1 MALPQFPGHPLQ
13 VLEADGAS
21 SIVVKQ
27 TEDFGHVL
35 PSRESM
41 VVGLAGYQSRMAY
54 IILYYLILYVYL
66 YIFII
71 YNVCVCLCYNE
82 LQMYNKYHRN
92 LRLPGLQSN

>member
-71 YNVCVCLCYNE
+71 YNVCVFVL
-82 LQMYNKYHRN
+82 
-92 LRLPGLQSN
+92 

>member
-21 SIVVKQ
+21 PIVVKQ

-54 IILYYLILYVYL
+54 IILY
-66 YIFII
+66 
-71 YNVCVCLCYNE
+71 
-82 LQMYNKYHRN
+82 
-92 LRLPGLQSN
+92 

>member
-21 SIVVKQ
+21 PIVVKQ

-71 YNVCVCLCYNE
+71 YNVCVCVFVL
-82 LQMYNKYHRN
+82 
-92 LRLPGLQSN
+92 